1 MRAKEQALFIKENI
15 SMAAYTTYKTGGAA
29 QYFCLPKNIEEIK
42 QALTFAKENKLAFY
56 ILGLGS
62 NILVGDLG
70 IKGLVCCLKDFKDIQ
85 IKDKQVYAL
94 AGTALDKVIATSV
107 LNNLG
112 GLEKLSG
119 IPGSVGGAVFMNAG
133 AFNGETWENLISV
146 EVLKDGQI
154 KTIKKEEVKPSYR
167 KVLGLENCLIL
178 SATWSLTKPA
188 DKNLREEILQKRKQK
203 QPLEYPSAG
212 SVFKRPV
219 GDYASRLIDSC
230 NLRGLTIGGAQ
241 VAKKHAGFIINYDK
255 ASAQDICDLIKEV
268 QKIVK
273 EKTGFSLELEQI
285 LWGDFKKSVDEI
297 KIKS

>member
-1 MRAKEQALFIKENI
+1 MRAKEQALFIQQDI
-15 SMAAYTTYKTGGAA
+15 SMADYTTYKTGGKA

-42 QALTFAKENKLAFY
+42 QAIDFAKEKQIDFY

-70 IKGLVCCLKDFKDIQ
+70 LKGLVCCLKDFQ
-85 IKDKQVYAL
+85 EIKIENNIITAL
-94 AGTALDKVIATSV
+94 CGTPLDKVIATSV

-119 IPGSVGGAVFMNAG
+119 IPGSVGGAVYMNAG
-133 AFNGETWENLISV
+133 AFNSETWANIISV
-146 EVLKDGQI
+146 DVLKNGQV
-154 KTIKKEEVKPSYR
+154 KTVKKEEVIPSYR
-167 KVLGLENCLIL
+167 KVSGLENCLIL
-178 SATWSLTKPA
+178 SATWSLTEPA

-241 VAKKHAGFIINYDK
+241 VSTKHAGFIINYNK
-255 ASAQDICDLIKEV
+255 ATAQDIKNLMSEI

-285 LWGDFKKSVDEI
+285 LWGKFKNS
-297 KIKS
+297 

>member
-1 MRAKEQALFIKENI
+1 MKAKEQVFIQKDI
-15 SMAAYTTYKTGGAA
+15 SMANYTTYKTGGKA

-42 QALTFAKENKLAFY
+42 QAITFAKENKINFY

-70 IKGLVCCLKDFKDIQ
+70 IKGLVCCLKDFEKIE
-85 IKDKQVYAL
+85 IKDNTICAL

-133 AFNGETWENLISV
+133 AFNGETWENIISV
-146 EVLKDGQI
+146 EVLKDGEV
-154 KTIKKEEVKPSYR
+154 KTIKKEQVEPSYR
-167 KVLGLENCLIL
+167 KVKGLENCLIL
-178 SATWSLTKPA
+178 SATWALKNPA

-212 SVFKRPV
+212 SVFKRPQ

-241 VAKKHAGFIINYDK
+241 VAKKHAGFIINYNN
-255 ASAQDICDLIKEV
+255 ASAQDIRNLMKEV

-285 LWGDFKKSVDEI
+285 LWGDFI
-297 KIKS
+297 N

>member
-1 MRAKEQALFIKENI
+1 MRAKEQALFIQQDI
-15 SMAAYTTYKTGGAA
+15 SMADYTTYKTGGPA

-42 QALTFAKENKLAFY
+42 QAINFAKENKLNFY

-70 IKGLVCCLKDFKDIQ
+70 LKGLVCCLKDFSE
-85 IKDKQVYAL
+85 IKIKNNFVTAL
-94 AGTALDKVIATSV
+94 AGTPLDKVISTSV

-119 IPGSVGGAVFMNAG
+119 IPGSVGGAVYMNAG
-133 AFNGETWENLISV
+133 AFNSETWANIISV
-146 EVLKDGQI
+146 DVLKNGEI
-154 KTIKKEEVKPSYR
+154 KTIKKEEVIPAYR
-167 KVLGLENCLIL
+167 KVSGLENCLIL
-178 SATWSLTKPA
+178 SATWSLENSA

-212 SVFKRPV
+212 SVFKRPQ

-241 VAKKHAGFIINYDK
+241 VSTKHAGFIINYK
-255 ASAQDICDLIKEV
+255 NASAQDIRNLMKEI
-268 QKIVK
+268 QKTVK

-285 LWGDFKKSVDEI
+285 LWGEFKN
-297 KIKS
+297 

>member
-1 MRAKEQALFIKENI
+1 MKAKEQVLIQKEV
-15 SMAAYTTYKTGGAA
+15 SMANYTTYKTGGKA
-29 QYFCLPKNIEEIK
+29 QFFCLPKNIEEIK
-42 QALTFAKENKLAFY
+42 QALAFAKENKLNFY
-56 ILGLGS
+56 VLGLGS

-70 IKGLVCCLKDFKDIQ
+70 IKGLVCCLKDFEE
-85 IKDKQVYAL
+85 IKIKENIITAL
-94 AGTALDKVIATSV
+94 AGTPLDKVIATSV

-133 AFNGETWENLISV
+133 AFNGETWENITNV
-146 EVLKDGQI
+146 EVLKNGQVQ
-154 KTIKKEEVKPSYR
+154 TIKKEQVQAEYR
-167 KVLGLENCLIL
+167 KVKGLEDCLIL
-178 SATWSLTKPA
+178 SATWTLKTPA

-212 SVFKRPV
+212 SVFKRPQ

-241 VAKKHAGFIINYDK
+241 VAQKHAGFIINYNK
-255 ASAQDICDLIKEV
+255 ASAQDIRDLMKEV

-285 LWGDFKKSVDEI
+285 LWGDFKN
-297 KIKS
+297 

>member
-1 MRAKEQALFIKENI
+1 MQTKEQDFIIQQNI
-15 SMAAYTTYKTGGAA
+15 SMAAYTSYKTGGNA

-42 QALTFAKENKLAFY
+42 KAINFAKEKNLTFN
-56 ILGLGS
+56 ILGLGT

-70 IKGLVCCLKDFKDIQ
+70 ISGLVCCLKDFEN
-85 IKDKQVYAL
+85 IKIENNKVYAL
-94 AGTALDKVIATSV
+94 AGTPLDKVISSSV

-133 AFNGETWENLISV
+133 AFNGETWENIISI
-146 EVLKDGQI
+146 EVLKDGEV

-178 SATWSLTKPA
+178 SATWALKTPA
-188 DKNLREEILQKRKQK
+188 DKNLREEILEKRKQK

-212 SVFKRPV
+212 SVFKRPQ
-219 GDYASRLIDSC
+219 GDYASRLIDVC

-241 VAKKHAGFIINYDK
+241 VSKKHAGFIINYNK
-255 ASAQDICDLIKEV
+255 ATAQDIKDLIKEV

-273 EKTGFSLELEQI
+273 EKTGFALELEQI
-285 LWGDFKKSVDEI
+285 LWGKFKNS
-297 KIKS
+297 

>member
-1 MRAKEQALFIKENI
+1 MRAKEQALFIQQDI
-15 SMAAYTTYKTGGAA
+15 SMADYTTYKTGGKA

-42 QALTFAKENKLAFY
+42 QAIDFAKEKQIDFY

-70 IKGLVCCLKDFKDIQ
+70 LKGLVCCLKDFQ
-85 IKDKQVYAL
+85 EIKIENNIITAL
-94 AGTALDKVIATSV
+94 SGTPLDKVIATSV

-119 IPGSVGGAVFMNAG
+119 IPGSVGGAVYMNAG
-133 AFNGETWENLISV
+133 AFNSETWANIISV
-146 EVLKDGQI
+146 DVLKNGQV
-154 KTIKKEEVKPSYR
+154 KTVKKEEVIPSYR
-167 KVLGLENCLIL
+167 KVSGLENCLIL
-178 SATWSLTKPA
+178 SATWSLTEPA

-241 VAKKHAGFIINYDK
+241 VSTKHAGFIINYNK
-255 ASAQDICDLIKEV
+255 ATAQDIKNLMSEI

-285 LWGDFKKSVDEI
+285 LWGKFKNS
-297 KIKS
+297 

>member
-1 MRAKEQALFIKENI
+1 MQAKEQALFIQENI
-15 SMAAYTTYKTGGAA
+15 SMADFTTYKTGGPAE
-29 QYFCLPKNIEEIK
+29 YFCLPKNVEEIK
-42 QALTFAKENKLAFY
+42 QALNFAKQNKLDFY

-70 IKGLVCCLKDFKDIQ
+70 IKGLVCCLKDFEKIE
-85 IKDKQVYAL
+85 IKDNTIYAL
-94 AGTALDKVIATSV
+94 AGTPLDKVIATSI

-112 GLEKLSG
+112 GLEALSG
-119 IPGSVGGAVFMNAG
+119 IPGSVGGAVYMNAG
-133 AFNGETWENLISV
+133 AFNGETWQNIISV
-146 EVLKDGQI
+146 EVLKDGKIQ
-154 KTIKKEEVKPSYR
+154 TIKREQVEPSYR
-167 KVLGLENCLIL
+167 KVKGLENCLIL
-178 SATWSLTKPA
+178 SATWALKNPA

-241 VAKKHAGFIINYDK
+241 VAKKHAGFIINYNN
-255 ASAQDICDLIKEV
+255 ATPQDIRNLMKEV

-285 LWGDFKKSVDEI
+285 LWGDFKN
-297 KIKS
+297 

>member
-1 MRAKEQALFIKENI
+1 MRAKEQAHFIQTDI
-15 SMAAYTTYKTGGAA
+15 SMADFTTYKTGGPA
-29 QYFCLPKNIEEIK
+29 QYFCLPKNTEEIK
-42 QALTFAKENKLAFY
+42 QAITFAKENKLDFY
-56 ILGLGS
+56 VLGLGS

-70 IKGLVCCLKDFKDIQ
+70 IKGLVCCLKDFQDIK
-85 IKDKQVYAL
+85 IKDSTITAL
-94 AGTALDKVIATSV
+94 AGTPLDKVISTSV

-119 IPGSVGGAVFMNAG
+119 IPGSVGGAVYMNAG
-133 AFNGETWENLISV
+133 AFNGETWQNIISV
-146 EVLKDGQI
+146 EVLKNGEI
-154 KTIKKEEVKPSYR
+154 KTIKKEQVKAEYR
-167 KVLGLENCLIL
+167 KVKGLENCLIL
-178 SATWSLTKPA
+178 SATWALTEPA
-188 DKNLREEILQKRKQK
+188 DKNLREEILQKRKTK

-241 VAKKHAGFIINYDK
+241 VAQKHAGFIINYNK
-255 ASAQDICDLIKEV
+255 ATAQDIRNLMTEV

-285 LWGDFKKSVDEI
+285 LWGDFKN
-297 KIKS
+297 

>member
-1 MRAKEQALFIKENI
+1 MQTKEQDFIIQQNI
-15 SMAAYTTYKTGGAA
+15 SLAAYTSYKTGGNA

-42 QALTFAKENKLAFY
+42 KAINFAKENNLAFN
-56 ILGLGS
+56 ILGLGT

-70 IKGLVCCLKDFKDIQ
+70 ISGLVCCLKDFENIEIENNKI
-85 IKDKQVYAL
+85 YAL
-94 AGTALDKVIATSV
+94 AGTPLDKVIFTSI

-133 AFNGETWENLISV
+133 AFNGETWENIISI
-146 EVLKDGQI
+146 EVLKNGEV

-178 SATWSLTKPA
+178 SATWALQTPA

-212 SVFKRPV
+212 SVFKRPQ
-219 GDYASRLIDSC
+219 GDYASRLIDVC

-241 VAKKHAGFIINYDK
+241 VSTKHAGFIINYNK
-255 ASAQDICDLIKEV
+255 ATAQDIRDLIKEV

-273 EKTGFSLELEQI
+273 EKTGFALELEQI
-285 LWGDFKKSVDEI
+285 LWGKFKNS
-297 KIKS
+297 

>member
-1 MRAKEQALFIKENI
+1 MRTKEQAPFIYKNI
-15 SMAAYTTYKTGGAA
+15 SMADYTTYKTGGSAEF
-29 QYFCLPKNIEEIK
+29 FCLPKNIEEIK
-42 QALTFAKENKLAFY
+42 QALTFAKANNLDFY

-70 IKGLVCCLKDFKDIQ
+70 LKGLVCCLKNFEDIK
-85 IKDKQVYAL
+85 IKDNIITAL

-133 AFNGETWENLISV
+133 AFNGETWQNITSV

-154 KTIKKEEVKPSYR
+154 KTIKKEQVKAEYR
-167 KVLGLENCLIL
+167 KVKGLENCLIL
-178 SATWSLTKPA
+178 SATWALTTPA
-188 DKNLREEILQKRKQK
+188 DKNLREEILAKRKLK

-212 SVFKRPV
+212 SVFKRPQ

-241 VAKKHAGFIINYDK
+241 VSTKHAGFIINYNN
-255 ASAQDICDLIKEV
+255 ATAQDIKSLMKEV

-273 EKTGFSLELEQI
+273 EKTGFALELEQI
-285 LWGDFKKSVDEI
+285 LWGDFKN
-297 KIKS
+297 

>member
-1 MRAKEQALFIKENI
+1 MRAKEQALFIQQDI
-15 SMAAYTTYKTGGAA
+15 SMADYTTYKTGGKA

-42 QALTFAKENKLAFY
+42 QAIDFAKEKQIDFY

-70 IKGLVCCLKDFKDIQ
+70 LKGLVCCLKDFQ
-85 IKDKQVYAL
+85 EIKIENNII
-94 AGTALDKVIATSV
+94 TALSGTPLDKIIATSV

-119 IPGSVGGAVFMNAG
+119 IPGSVGGAVYMNAG
-133 AFNGETWENLISV
+133 AFNSETWANIISV
-146 EVLKDGQI
+146 DVLKNGQV
-154 KTIKKEEVKPSYR
+154 KTVKKEEVIPSYR
-167 KVLGLENCLIL
+167 KVSGLENCLIL
-178 SATWSLTKPA
+178 SATWSLTEPA

-241 VAKKHAGFIINYDK
+241 VSTKHAGFIINYNK
-255 ASAQDICDLIKEV
+255 ATAQDIKNLMSEI

-285 LWGDFKKSVDEI
+285 LWGKFKNS
-297 KIKS
+297 

>member
-1 MRAKEQALFIKENI
+1 MKAKEQVLIQKEV
-15 SMAAYTTYKTGGAA
+15 SMANYTTYKTGGKA
-29 QYFCLPKNIEEIK
+29 QFFCLPKNIEEIK
-42 QALTFAKENKLAFY
+42 QALAFAKENKLNFY
-56 ILGLGS
+56 VLGLGS

-70 IKGLVCCLKDFKDIQ
+70 IKGLVCCLKDFEE
-85 IKDKQVYAL
+85 IKIKENIITAL
-94 AGTALDKVIATSV
+94 AGTPLDKVIATSV

-133 AFNGETWENLISV
+133 AFNGETWENITSV
-146 EVLKDGQI
+146 EVLKNGQVQ
-154 KTIKKEEVKPSYR
+154 TIKKEQVQAEYR
-167 KVLGLENCLIL
+167 KVKGLEDCLIL
-178 SATWSLTKPA
+178 SATWTLKTPA

-212 SVFKRPV
+212 SVFKRPQ

-241 VAKKHAGFIINYDK
+241 VAQKHAGFIINYNK
-255 ASAQDICDLIKEV
+255 ASAQDIRDLMKEV

-285 LWGDFKKSVDEI
+285 LWGDFKN
-297 KIKS
+297 

>member
-1 MRAKEQALFIKENI
+1 MKAKEQVLIQKDV
-15 SMAAYTTYKTGGAA
+15 SMANYTTYKTGGKA
-29 QYFCLPKNIEEIK
+29 QFFCLPKNIEEIK
-42 QALTFAKENKLAFY
+42 QALAFAKENKLDFY

-70 IKGLVCCLKDFKDIQ
+70 IKGLVCCLKDFEE
-85 IKDKQVYAL
+85 IKIKENIITAL
-94 AGTALDKVIATSV
+94 AGTPLDKVIATSV

-133 AFNGETWENLISV
+133 AFNGETWENITSV
-146 EVLKDGQI
+146 EVLKNGQVQ
-154 KTIKKEEVKPSYR
+154 TIKKEQVQAEYR
-167 KVLGLENCLIL
+167 KVKGLENCLIL
-178 SATWSLTKPA
+178 SATWILKTPA

-212 SVFKRPV
+212 SVFKRPQ

-241 VAKKHAGFIINYDK
+241 VAQKHAGFIINYNN
-255 ASAQDICDLIKEV
+255 ASAQDIRDLMKEV

-285 LWGDFKKSVDEI
+285 LWGDFKN
-297 KIKS
+297 

>member
-1 MRAKEQALFIKENI
+1 MKAKEQALFIQKDI
-15 SMAAYTTYKTGGAA
+15 SMANFTTYKTGGKA

-42 QALTFAKENKLAFY
+42 QAINFAKENKLDFY

-70 IKGLVCCLKDFKDIQ
+70 IKGLVCCLKDFEKIE
-85 IKDKQVYAL
+85 IKNNTITAL
-94 AGTALDKVIATSV
+94 AGTPLDKVIATSV

-133 AFNGETWENLISV
+133 AFNGETWQNITSV
-146 EVLKDGQI
+146 EVLKDGQV
-154 KTIKKEEVKPSYR
+154 KTIKKEEVKAEYR
-167 KVLGLENCLIL
+167 KVKGLENCLIL
-178 SATWSLTKPA
+178 SATWALTEPA
-188 DKNLREEILQKRKQK
+188 DKNLREEILQKRKLK

-241 VAKKHAGFIINYDK
+241 VAKKHAGFIINYNK
-255 ASAQDICDLIKEV
+255 ATAQDIRNLMKEV

-285 LWGDFKKSVDEI
+285 LWGDFKN
-297 KIKS
+297 